1 MNKIELNTLY
11 LPISNEARVIYLLGL
26 RPAVDSFSGK
36 TQPINNKALLQLLN
50 SESEKFTLGRQINK
64 LFQELIEVGLVSIDD
79 DIDLKRSI
87 NGKTVT
93 LPLVNTR
100 YDGYQDLHL
109 NPQPMS
115 FSWQP
120 HQSLFEQLSQL
131 VGIIDIDYTKQDVGD
146 FIAYWMGRPQTS
158 LSLFQWTQKFV
169 FFIKQQRLAKG
180 DISKTRIGSQLVKK
194 VAAIETDSNT
204 QKLVEKYHA

>member
-1 MNKIELNTLY
+1 MNQTEINTLH
-11 LPISNEARVIYLLGL
+11 LPISNEARVIYMLGL
-26 RPAVDSFSGK
+26 RPTADLYTGK
-36 TQPINNKALLQLLN
+36 TQPINNKSLLGLLN
-50 SESEKFTLGRQINK
+50 PNGEKFTLGRQINR
-64 LFQELIEVGLVSIDD
+64 LFQELIEIGLVSINES
-79 DIDLKRSI
+79 IDLKRSI
-87 NGKTVT
+87 NGKVVT
-93 LPLVNTR
+93 LPLVNSR
-100 YDGYQDLHL
+100 YDNYNELHL

-120 HQSLFEQLSQL
+120 HQTLFEQLSQL
-131 VGIIDIDYTKQDVGD
+131 VGIIDFDYTKQDLGD

-194 VAAIETDSNT
+194 VAAIETDNNT